1 MMLAITGALILIDR
15 MTAYWFTEFVV
26 LIMPIV
32 LIMYATMHTLKDGVL
47 LSVGLLIISFLLGNF
62 QLTYLWSM
70 PGASRGGSTSEDWF
84 CPRL

>member
-1 MMLAITGALILIDR
+1 MNQTKKMTQGAMMLAITGALILIDR

-47 LSVGLLIISFLLGNF
+47 LSVGLLI
-62 QLTYLWSM
+62 
-70 PGASRGGSTSEDWF
+70 
-84 CPRL
+84 